1 MSQLPKKIL
10 FVINPISGSGKQKNI
25 GGVIERYLDKFK
37 FSFELV
43 FTTHPKHAEEIILQQ
58 QAHFDIIIAVGGDG
72 SVNQIGTSLINS
84 PVVFGII
91 PAGSGN
97 GLARHLNIPLNFK
110 GAIELI
116 NAHQQ
121 PIKIDVAKMN
131 GHYFLS
137 TAGTGFDAHVAWK
150 FSTATTR
157 GFLTYAKITLQELFK
172 YKIKKYKLEINDQII
187 EMNALAVTIAN
198 SNQYGNNA
206 YVSPQSKLDDGFL
219 RLIVVKAFP
228 VYYVPLIIFHL
239 FNKSLLKSK
248 FVIQHTLKRI
258 VITSPTEHVQLDG
271 ESLTMEQKLN
281 IEIIPHCL
289 HIIGNIQ

>member
-219 RLIVVKAFP
+219 RLIVIKAFP

-248 FVIQHTLKRI
+248 FVVQHTLKRI

-289 HIIGNIQ
+289 NIIGNIQ

>member
-110 GAIELI
+110 GAIKLI
-116 NAHQQ
+116 NAHE
-121 PIKIDVAKMN
+121 
-131 GHYFLS
+131 G
-137 TAGTGFDAHVAWK
+137 
-150 FSTATTR
+150 
-157 GFLTYAKITLQELFK
+157 
-172 YKIKKYKLEINDQII
+172 
-187 EMNALAVTIAN
+187 
-198 SNQYGNNA
+198 
-206 YVSPQSKLDDGFL
+206 
-219 RLIVVKAFP
+219 
-228 VYYVPLIIFHL
+228 
-239 FNKSLLKSK
+239 
-248 FVIQHTLKRI
+248 
-258 VITSPTEHVQLDG
+258 
-271 ESLTMEQKLN
+271 
-281 IEIIPHCL
+281 
-289 HIIGNIQ
+289 

>member
-131 GHYFLS
+131 GHCF
-137 TAGTGFDAHVAWK
+137 
-150 FSTATTR
+150 
-157 GFLTYAKITLQELFK
+157 
-172 YKIKKYKLEINDQII
+172 
-187 EMNALAVTIAN
+187 
-198 SNQYGNNA
+198 
-206 YVSPQSKLDDGFL
+206 
-219 RLIVVKAFP
+219 
-228 VYYVPLIIFHL
+228 
-239 FNKSLLKSK
+239 
-248 FVIQHTLKRI
+248 
-258 VITSPTEHVQLDG
+258 
-271 ESLTMEQKLN
+271 
-281 IEIIPHCL
+281 
-289 HIIGNIQ
+289 

>member
-72 SVNQIGTSLINS
+72 SVNQIGASLINS

-116 NAHQQ
+116 NSYQQ

-131 GHYFLS
+131 GHCFLS

-187 EMNALAVTIAN
+187 EVNALAVTIAN

-219 RLIVVKAFP
+219 RLIVIKAFP
-228 VYYVPLIIFHL
+228 VYYAPLMIFRL

-248 FVIQHTLKRI
+248 FVDMHKLKRI

>member
-25 GGVIERYLDKFK
+25 GDVIERHLDKFK

-116 NAHQQ
+116 NSYQK

-131 GHYFLS
+131 GHCFLS

-187 EMNALAVTIAN
+187 EVNALAVTIAN

-219 RLIVVKAFP
+219 RLIVIKAFP
-228 VYYVPLIIFHL
+228 VYYAPLIIFRL

-248 FVIQHTLKRI
+248 FVVQHTLKRI

>member
-248 FVIQHTLKRI
+248 FVVQHTLKRI

>member
-219 RLIVVKAFP
+219 RLIVIKAFP
-228 VYYVPLIIFHL
+228 VYYVPLIIFRL

-248 FVIQHTLKRI
+248 FVVQHTLKRI

>member
-219 RLIVVKAFP
+219 RLIVIKAFP

-248 FVIQHTLKRI
+248 FVVQHTLKRI

>member
-1 MSQLPKKIL
+1 MSQFPKKIL
-10 FVINPISGSGKQKNI
+10 FVVNPVSGSGKQKKI
-25 GGVIERYLDKFK
+25 GSIIERYLDKFK

-43 FTTHPKHAEEIILQQ
+43 FTTHPKHAEEILLEQQ
-58 QAHFDIIIAVGGDG
+58 EHFDIIIAVGGDG
-72 SVNQIGTSLINS
+72 SVNQIGTLLINS

-97 GLARHLNIPLNFK
+97 GLALHLNIPLNFK

-116 NAHQQ
+116 NSYQHS
-121 PIKIDVAKMN
+121 IKMDVAKIN
-131 GHYFLS
+131 EHYFLS

-150 FSTATTR
+150 FSTASTR

-172 YKIKKYKLEINDQII
+172 YKIKKYTLEINDQII
-187 EMNALAVTIAN
+187 EVHALAVTVAN

-219 RLIVVKAFP
+219 RLIIIKAFP
-228 VYYVPLIIFHL
+228 IYYAPLMIFRL

-248 FVIQHTLKRI
+248 FVDTYKLKKI
-258 VITSPTEHVQLDG
+258 VMTSPTEHIQLDG
-271 ESLTMEQKLN
+271 KPLTIKQKLH
-281 IEIIPHCL
+281 IKVIPHCL

>member
-43 FTTHPKHAEEIILQQ
+43 FTKHPKHAEEIILQQ

-248 FVIQHTLKRI
+248 FVVQHTLKRI

>member
-72 SVNQIGTSLINS
+72 SVNQIGASLINS

-116 NAHQQ
+116 NSYQHS
-121 PIKIDVAKMN
+121 IKMDVAKIN
-131 GHYFLS
+131 EHYFLS

-150 FSTATTR
+150 FSTASTR

-187 EMNALAVTIAN
+187 EVNALAVTIAN

-219 RLIVVKAFP
+219 RLIVIKAFP
-228 VYYVPLIIFHL
+228 VYYAPLIIFRL

-248 FVIQHTLKRI
+248 FVDMHKLKRI